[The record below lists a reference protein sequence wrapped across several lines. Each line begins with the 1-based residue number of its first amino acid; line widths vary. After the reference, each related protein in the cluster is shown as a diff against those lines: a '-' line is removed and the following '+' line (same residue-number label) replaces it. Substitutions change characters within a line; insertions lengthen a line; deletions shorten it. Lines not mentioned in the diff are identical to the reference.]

1 MIKKDFDIEY
11 SLKTFIITLG
21 VCVVMIGLCYWFVD
35 KPVVF
40 FTHAHGFRE
49 YTILHWIQKIPNI
62 IFPLVILAIIY
73 LGYKFYKKSITY
85 FDRFI
90 LRCIISLILI
100 TILKYPIKYFFARHW
115 PSTFCNNLSLLK
127 DGVYGFS
134 FFNIGKA
141 YEAFPSGNTAN
152 IFTIATITWFY
163 YPRWR
168 WLGILVVI
176 LSVIGV
182 VGLYYHFVSDV
193 IGGAFLGITMA
204 IVTLSPAKKRV
215 SRRAA

>member
-1 MIKKDFDIEY
+1 MIKKDFDINY
-11 SLKTFIITLG
+11 SLKTFIIALG
-21 VCVVMIGLCYWFVD
+21 VCAVLVGFCYWFVD

-40 FTHAHGFRE
+40 FTYAHGFRD
-49 YTILHWIQKIPNI
+49 YSLLHWMQKIPNI
-62 IFPLVILAIIY
+62 LLPLLPFALVY

-90 LRCIISLILI
+90 IHCAVSLILI
-100 TILKYPIKYFFARHW
+100 TILKYPIKYLFARHW
-115 PSTFCNNLSLLK
+115 PSTFCDNLSLLSH
-127 DGVYGFS
+127 GVYGFS

-141 YEAFPSGNTAN
+141 YEAFPSGNAAK
-152 IFTIATITWFY
+152 IFAIATIIWFY

-168 WLGILVVI
+168 WLGVLLVI

-193 IGGAFLGITMA
+193 IGGAFLGITIA
-204 IVTLSPAKKRV
+204 VASLSPKSKKV
-215 SRRAA
+215 TG